1 MNILLMGAAGSGK
14 GTMAARI
21 VLDYDIPHISS
32 GNMFRAAITA
42 QTELGKIAETYMN
55 RGHLVPDDLTIKMV
69 KERLSQCDC
78 QKGYLLD
85 GFPRTLAQAEAFEDI
100 AEEIGRPVEAVFNLT
115 VHLEDLKQ
123 RVIGRRICENCG
135 AIFNTVGSAP
145 KVSGIC
151 DKCGSPLVHR
161 SDDTVEQ
168 LGNRLH
174 EHMVLTQP
182 VLDFYREKAL
192 VHNVDASRKPDLVY
206 ADIFSILRL
215 LR

>member
-21 VLDYDIPHISS
+21 VLDFDIPHIST

-42 QTELGKIAETYMN
+42 QTELGKIAQTYMDQ
-55 RGHLVPDDLTIKMV
+55 GHLVPDELTIELV
-69 KERLSQCDC
+69 KERLSACDC

-85 GFPRTLAQAEAFEDI
+85 GFPRTLTQAEAFEDI
-100 AEEIGRPVEAVFNLT
+100 AAQIGRPVEAVFNLT

-123 RVIGRRICENCG
+123 RVVGRRICENCG
-135 AIFNTVGSAP
+135 AIYNTIGSAP
-145 KVSGIC
+145 KVEGIC
-151 DKCGSPLVHR
+151 DRCGSPLVHR

-182 VLDFYREKAL
+182 VLEFYRDKAL
-192 VHNVDASRKPDLVY
+192 VHNIDASRKPELVY
-206 ADIFSILRL
+206 GDIFSILRL

>member
-21 VLDYDIPHISS
+21 IADYDIPHISS
-32 GNMFRAAITA
+32 GNMFRAAINA
-42 QTELGKIAETYMN
+42 QTELGKIAQTYMD
-55 RGHLVPDDLTIKMV
+55 RGHLVPDELTIAMV
-69 KERLSQCDC
+69 KERLSQKDC

-85 GFPRTLAQAEAFEDI
+85 GFPRTLKQAEAFEDI
-100 AEEIGRPVEAVFNLT
+100 AREIGRPVEAVFNLT

-123 RVIGRRICENCG
+123 RVTGRRICETCG
-135 AIFNTVGSAP
+135 AIYNTVGSAP
-145 KVSGIC
+145 KVHGIC
-151 DKCGSPLVHR
+151 DRCGSPLVHR

-192 VHNVDASRKPDLVY
+192 VHNVDASRKPELVY
-206 ADIFSILRL
+206 SDIYSILRL

>member
-1 MNILLMGAAGSGK
+1 MNILIMGAAGSGK
-14 GTMAARI
+14 GTMAAKI
-21 VLDYDIPHISS
+21 IADYDIPHISS
-32 GNMFRAAITA
+32 GNMFRAAINA
-42 QTELGKIAETYMN
+42 QTELGKIAQTYMD
-55 RGHLVPDDLTIKMV
+55 RGNLVPDELTIAMV
-69 KERLSQCDC
+69 KERLSQPDC

-85 GFPRTLAQAEAFEDI
+85 GFPRTLKQAEAFEDI
-100 AEEIGRPVEAVFNLT
+100 AAQIGRPVEAVFNLT

-123 RVIGRRICENCG
+123 RVIGRRICETCG

-145 KVSGIC
+145 KVHGIC

-192 VHNVDASRKPDLVY
+192 VHNVDASRKPELVY
-206 ADIFSILRL
+206 ADIYSILRL

>member
-1 MNILLMGAAGSGK
+1 
-14 GTMAARI
+14 MAARI

-55 RGHLVPDDLTIKMV
+55 RGHLVPDNLTIKMV

-85 GFPRTLAQAEAFEDI
+85 GFPRTLAQAVAFEDI

-135 AIFNTVGSAP
+135 AIFNTVGS
-145 KVSGIC
+145 
-151 DKCGSPLVHR
+151 
-161 SDDTVEQ
+161 
-168 LGNRLH
+168 
-174 EHMVLTQP
+174 
-182 VLDFYREKAL
+182 
-192 VHNVDASRKPDLVY
+192 
-206 ADIFSILRL
+206 
-215 LR
+215 

>member
-1 MNILLMGAAGSGK
+1 
-14 GTMAARI
+14 MAARI
-21 VLDYDIPHISS
+21 IADYDIPHISS
-32 GNMFRAAITA
+32 GNMFRAAINA
-42 QTELGKIAETYMN
+42 QTELGKIAQTYMD
-55 RGHLVPDDLTIKMV
+55 RGHLVPDELTIAMV
-69 KERLSQCDC
+69 KERLSQKDC

-85 GFPRTLAQAEAFEDI
+85 GFPRTLKQAEAFEDI
-100 AEEIGRPVEAVFNLT
+100 AREIGRPVEAVFNLT

-123 RVIGRRICENCG
+123 RVTGRRICETCG
-135 AIFNTVGSAP
+135 AIYNTVGSAP
-145 KVSGIC
+145 KVHGIC
-151 DKCGSPLVHR
+151 DRCGSPLVHR

-192 VHNVDASRKPDLVY
+192 VHNVDASRKPELVY
-206 ADIFSILRL
+206 SDIYSILRL